1 MVNGALL
8 PTETTALPHG
18 NMIPVGGCDYWD
30 VGTSVGA
37 SRAVLSGQLSMGAAD
52 LPSGMGSYCGSF
64 PVGAG
69 KVTTRRLCLIFT

>member
-1 MVNGALL
+1 MVDGALL

-18 NMIPVGGCDYWD
+18 NMIPVGSCDYWD

-52 LPSGMGSYCGSF
+52 LPSGMGSYC
-64 PVGAG
+64 
-69 KVTTRRLCLIFT
+69 